1 MGREL
6 HLFQNEAVN
15 LYVLCMGVC
24 IYIYMHS
31 LYIYIYK
38 IQIYLHTSFYKC
50 IALECL

>member
-24 IYIYMHS
+24 VYIYMHS
-31 LYIYIYK
+31 LYIYIYTK
-38 IQIYLHTSFYKC
+38 YRFIYTHLS
-50 IALECL
+50 INV